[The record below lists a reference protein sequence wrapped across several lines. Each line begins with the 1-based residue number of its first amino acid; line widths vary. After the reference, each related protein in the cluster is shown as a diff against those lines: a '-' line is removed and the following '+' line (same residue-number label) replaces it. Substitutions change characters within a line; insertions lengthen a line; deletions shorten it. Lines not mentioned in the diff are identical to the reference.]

1 MFYQIHYNIKNFKIN
16 KLYKLQPKRVNFLPD
31 FFSPTFSVQRFK
43 NVYFLLKIG
52 FFSTLNVVLYLHKIH
67 NMIGVDF
74 MPHIECVKNN
84 GKPYLRL
91 AESRY
96 VKDMD
101 RQKKFV
107 LKNLVPL
114 SKFDDGKPDFLK
126 RFREKFK
133 NGEID
138 FDGITYY
145 SNLPTKRSFEINNE
159 MNYIELKN
167 IGFLFLQSIYN
178 SLGITEFLN
187 RIKSNSKI
195 EYDLNGLTKLLVFE
209 RILDPQS
216 KKKTFENKNKFL
228 FSIVDSNDINQIYR
242 ALDVLSKNSKK
253 IQNRIN
259 TKIKNSSIG
268 RNTSLTYYDVT
279 NYFFEAMY
287 GDEDIYELDEN
298 NEIVKDE
305 NGEPIIARK
314 GFRKKGVSK
323 ENSKGPIIQM
333 GLFIDNNGIPVSHKL
348 FPGNTQDKSTFKDV
362 LENDVDEMNLGK
374 IITVADNGMN
384 TQENKYL
391 IVEKGNGYIVSKSVK
406 KSWKSQRDWAL
417 EDKDYTYIKNDSDEV
432 VFKYKSRINEITLI
446 YTNNDGTKS
455 EKIIKEKEIIYWSK
469 KHYEKELN
477 QNKKFIE
484 YLESCKENPDKLKD
498 KQRKSQEYIKV
509 LDIDKKTGEVIKTDK
524 LIVFL
529 DEKLEKY
536 KETLGYYSIVT
547 SEINED
553 DKEII
558 NRHHGLSRI
567 EDSFRII
574 KSDLEGRPIYV
585 WTEEHIKAHF
595 LICFIALTIIRIIQ
609 YKILKYENKSTLNVD
624 GWEQGITADKI
635 KQALNNFKACSDKNG
650 TCLISTPD
658 IQIEK
663 IIKSLGIEMP
673 NLTTIDKIDKF
684 KNQLNKDIFM

>member
-1 MFYQIHYNIKNFKIN
+1 
-16 KLYKLQPKRVNFLPD
+16 
-31 FFSPTFSVQRFK
+31 
-43 NVYFLLKIG
+43 
-52 FFSTLNVVLYLHKIH
+52 
-67 NMIGVDF
+67 

-96 VKDMD
+96 VKDIS

-107 LKNLVPL
+107 IKNLGPL

-145 SNLPTKRSFEINNE
+145 SNLPTKRTFEIDNE

-178 SLGITEFLN
+178 SLGIYDLLRE
-187 RIKSNSKI
+187 IKSNSKI

-216 KKKTFENKNKFL
+216 KKKTFENRNKYL
-228 FSIVDSNDINQIYR
+228 FQLVDSDDINQIYR
-242 ALDVLSKNSKK
+242 TLDVLSQNSKK
-253 IQNRIN
+253 IQNRMN
-259 TKIKNSSIG
+259 TKVTNSSIG

-279 NYFFEAMY
+279 NYYFETMY
-287 GDEDIYELDEN
+287 GDDDVYELDEN
-298 NEIVKDE
+298 NEIIKDE
-305 NGEPIIARK
+305 NGNPIIVKK

-323 ENSKGPIIQM
+323 ENSDGPIVQM

-348 FPGNTQDKSTFKDV
+348 FPGNTQDKTTFKNV
-362 LENDVDEMNLGK
+362 LEKDIDEMDLGK
-374 IITVADNGMN
+374 IVVVADNGMN

-391 IVEKGNGYIVSKSVK
+391 IVNKGNGYIVSKSVK
-406 KSWKSQRDWAL
+406 KSWNSQREWAL
-417 EDKDYTYIKNDSDEV
+417 DENDYNYIRNNSNEV
-432 VFKYKSRINEITLI
+432 VFKYKSRINEITLT
-446 YTNNDGTKS
+446 YKNSDGTKS
-455 EKIIKEKEIIYWSK
+455 TKTTKEKEIIYWSK
-469 KHYEKELN
+469 KYYDKEVN

-498 KQRKSQEYIKV
+498 KQRKSQEYVKV
-509 LDIDKKTGEVIKTDK
+509 LDIDKETGEIIKTDK

-529 DEKLEKY
+529 DKKLEKY
-536 KETLGYYSIVT
+536 KETMGYYSIVT
-547 SEINED
+547 SEIEED

-558 NRHHGLSRI
+558 NRYHGLSRI

-574 KSDLEGRPIYV
+574 KSDLEGRPVYV

-658 IQIEK
+658 NEIEK
-663 IIKSLGIEMP
+663 IVQSLNMKMP
-673 NLTTIDKIDKF
+673 DLTTIDKIDKF
-684 KNQLNKDIFM
+684 KNILNKGTFM